1 MIYLL
6 RTPHR
11 IHIQSDST
19 RFWNSVV
26 LLTLK
31 IAENL
36 RHSKVWSLRLLALQN
51 NFYIRISENMQHRPH
66 YEKCES
72 IIQYIHV
79 SLQTISLYTKLTSIY
94 PERSSLNSKH
104 VAAHLVYQNIFKK
117 KRSCRRPAFG
127 AARRRSG
134 SIFNIFRSH
143 FSIFRHFS
151 IFFNFLIYGFS
162 AELVDFKFSENH
174 PQRYFRFSEISDFL
188 IFQFFYHIENHWT
201 TFASKN
207 IETVAFLDPLDDV
220 RLCA

>member
-51 NFYIRISENMQHRPH
+51 TFYIRISENMQHRPH

-104 VAAHLVYQNIFKK
+104 VAAHPAGGLLSV
-117 KRSCRRPAFG
+117 RR
-127 AARRRSG
+127 AAAQAQY
-134 SIFNIFRSH
+134 
-143 FSIFRHFS
+143 S
-151 IFFNFLIYGFS
+151 IFF
-162 AELVDFKFSENH
+162 A
-174 PQRYFRFSEISDFL
+174 L
-188 IFQFFYHIENHWT
+188 IFQFFMI
-201 TFASKN
+201 
-207 IETVAFLDPLDDV
+207 FLIFSIFKSFVSPLS
-220 RLCA
+220 